1 MKTII
6 LVERVDNGFIVSN
19 EAINV
24 KKIAQKSYD
33 VRNIIA
39 TDLCDLFDGISPG
52 HVKTITFE
60 FQDNNDNEEV

>member
-19 EAINV
+19 ETINM

-33 VRNIIA
+33 VGNIIA
-39 TDLCDLFDGISPG
+39 TDLCNLFDGISPRSC
-52 HVKTITFE
+52 
-60 FQDNNDNEEV
+60 QNDYF